1 MIKVSKFKVIF
12 LVIVAIVFITIGIAC
27 NETNKQTLLLSEMS
41 AGLMCDDLTYQQTI
55 RLFQSNGYEL
65 VQLVNGTQKL
75 AVCPSLG
82 GRVVAATFAG
92 DDGFNPFFVNP
103 VDIKGGP
110 EAEKLIFRGAI
121 GARDWLGPEGCGDMS
136 FYFHKKPI
144 VFENW
149 YVDDRQNLPK
159 MKVEEMSSS
168 TNVVTTGEIHIN
180 NLRGN
185 QFDIRIEQKAELIT
199 KVSDVFD
206 IELPAE
212 AAFVGVRRTTT
223 FENIGN
229 NSWDEEYGYSFI
241 WYLAML
247 RASDESYVIVPYKDD
262 SGPIVIDYRFNDN
275 QKIASDRLMLREEQE
290 YIVFRAD
297 GSERGKIGFTPKRTL
312 GIVYSVDISRQML
325 CALKFD
331 LYPEANYM
339 NNLWTENAIT
349 TGGNA
354 LDIYNN
360 TGGNPVL
367 PGRFYE
373 LEAVSPRLELEPGQ
387 SFSLRTTICFFHS
400 SRQIM
405 NHIISKTGNRDISGE
420 KFME

>member
-1 MIKVSKFKVIF
+1 
-12 LVIVAIVFITIGIAC
+12 
-27 NETNKQTLLLSEMS
+27 
-41 AGLMCDDLTYQQTI
+41 MCI
-55 RLFQSNGYEL
+55 R
-65 VQLVNGTQKL
+65 
-75 AVCPSLG
+75 
-82 GRVVAATFAG
+82 
-92 DDGFNPFFVNP
+92 
-103 VDIKGGP
+103 
-110 EAEKLIFRGAI
+110 
-121 GARDWLGPEGCGDMS
+121 
-136 FYFHKKPI
+136 
-144 VFENW
+144 
-149 YVDDRQNLPK
+149 DR
-159 MKVEEMSSS
+159 
-168 TNVVTTGEIHIN
+168 
-180 NLRGN
+180 
-185 QFDIRIEQKAELIT
+185 
-199 KVSDVFD
+199 
-206 IELPAE
+206 
-212 AAFVGVRRTTT
+212 GVRRTTT

-297 GSERGKIGFTPKRTL
+297 GSERGKIGFTAKRTL